1 MYINTFL
8 YNILFVLVLS
18 SPLGVKHLVVYYLLL
33 RIQHQK
39 HEKHTISSCIN
50 NTKNTISLGGS
61 QIKKKEKAW
70 IYSCHSLL
78 PTDKYLLW
86 FISE

>member
-8 YNILFVLVLS
+8 YNILFVLVPS

-50 NTKNTISLGGS
+50 NTRNTISLGGS
-61 QIKKKEKAW
+61 QIKKKKKRHGSIPAIPCCLQIN
-70 IYSCHSLL
+70 IYCGL
-78 PTDKYLLW
+78 
-86 FISE
+86 